1 MANFAPDLLIS
12 TNIKLC
18 THEVSPENF
27 KGEFHLVKKTIK
39 IYTNE
44 NSSG

>member
-12 TNIKLC
+12 TNIKFY
-18 THEVSPENF
+18 THEALKIF
-27 KGEFHLVKKTIK
+27 RAKFHLTKKTIK